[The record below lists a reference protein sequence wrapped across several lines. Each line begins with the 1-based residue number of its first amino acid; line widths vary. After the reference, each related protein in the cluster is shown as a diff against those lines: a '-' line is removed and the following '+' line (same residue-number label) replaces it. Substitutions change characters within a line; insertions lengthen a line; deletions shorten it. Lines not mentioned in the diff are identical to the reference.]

1 MRVLVT
7 GAAGFIGSNLVD
19 RLLADG
25 HDVVAVDDLSR
36 GTLAN
41 LAQARSMDESR
52 FSFTRA
58 DVTDPHTVDLV
69 AAARPEVVCHLAA
82 QIEVRVS
89 VSDPA
94 LDARLNII
102 GTINVLEGARRAL
115 SRKVVFTSSGGSI
128 YGEPERLPVSEQA
141 PLDPHSP
148 YAASKVA
155 GEVYLGVY
163 RHLYGL
169 QTTSLALGNVYG
181 PRQDPYGEAGV
192 VAIFSS
198 ALLGG
203 RQGTIFGDGSATRD
217 YVYVDDVVAAFAAA
231 LGERGNGQRFNIG
244 TGVAT
249 SVRDLHSMIANT
261 VGAPD
266 EPEYAAPRLGE
277 LQAIVLDPSGARQGL
292 GWVPAADLAGGVAAT
307 VDWIRSAATPPAP
320 AAPPR

>member
-25 HDVVAVDDLSR
+25 EDVVAVDDLSR

-41 LAQARSMDESR
+41 LAAARAADESR
-52 FSFTRA
+52 FTFTRA
-58 DVTDPHTVDLV
+58 DITDPHTVDLI
-69 AAARPEVVCHLAA
+69 AAARPEVACHLAA
-82 QIEVRVS
+82 QIDVRVS
-89 VSDPA
+89 VADPA
-94 LDARLNII
+94 SDARLNVI
-102 GTINVLEGARRAL
+102 GTINVLEGTRRAQA
-115 SRKVVFTSSGGSI
+115 RKVVFTSSGGSI

-155 GEVYLGVY
+155 GEFYLGVY

-169 QTTSLALGNVYG
+169 QTTSLALSNVYG

-198 ALLGG
+198 ALLAG
-203 RQGTIFGDGSATRD
+203 RPATIFGDGTATRD
-217 YVYVDDVVAAFAAA
+217 YVYVDDVVAAFVAA
-231 LGERGNGQRFNIG
+231 LGERGNGRRFNIG

-249 SVRDLHSMIANT
+249 SVRDLHSTIAQA
-261 VGAPD
+261 VGAADDPQF
-266 EPEYAAPRLGE
+266 ASPRLGE
-277 LQAIVLDPSGARQGL
+277 LQAIALDPSGARDGL
-292 GWVPAADLAGGVAAT
+292 GWAPATALPEGIAAT
-307 VDWIRSAATPPAP
+307 VDWVRRAVS
-320 AAPPR
+320 